1 MDQDDPRD
9 HFSLLNRFWMVLG
22 YSLFGNTPLFDPE
35 KGRLDGSMLE
45 ELLDTGSL
53 TLGSVQFQ
61 GLYELSRYSNYD

>member
-1 MDQDDPRD
+1 
-9 HFSLLNRFWMVLG
+9 MVLG
-22 YSLFGNTPLFDPE
+22 YSLFGKTPLFDPE